1 MGRSNYDENH
11 SSKDLKK
18 KLDELIFKKERE
30 ISALRQLLQI
40 PEINQ
45 SKQKSDTEKDS
56 DSINSKTKEL

>member
-1 MGRSNYDENH
+1 MGRINNNEDD

-40 PEINQ
+40 PKLNQ
-45 SKQKSDTEKDS
+45 SKQSDTENCS
-56 DSINSKTKEL
+56 DKSNNKTEEL

>member
-56 DSINSKTKEL
+56 DSIK